1 MYELLLPI
9 HIVAGFCCLL
19 TAFCAMFTRK
29 GQSWHAYGG
38 RGFFWGMLVV
48 FVTALPMTLLRA
60 NLFLLLVAIFS
71 FYQALTGWRIAR
83 NRTGQPSRLDWV
95 AAGAMTTAGAGMIV
109 FGGRMLLSG
118 ETLGIVMLAFGG
130 IGGSFGLYDLRR
142 FRRKPLTGKRRI
154 AAHLSRML
162 GGTIAAVTAF
172 VVTNFQFSPAFV
184 LWLAPTIALVPL
196 IVYWNRVILKPAKS
210 AVVS

>member
-1 MYELLLPI
+1 
-9 HIVAGFCCLL
+9 
-19 TAFCAMFTRK
+19 
-29 GQSWHAYGG
+29 
-38 RGFFWGMLVV
+38 
-48 FVTALPMTLLRA
+48 MTLLRA